1 MIRSIILFI
10 AVLLIVI
17 FSISNVHPIQLRLF
31 AGEPVNV
38 RLIFLLLLSFL
49 IGVASTSYFFLMMKF
64 HAKKNKARRAKSTED
79 EDRDGE

>member
-1 MIRSIILFI
+1 MIRLIIVFV

-17 FSISNVHPIQLRLF
+17 FSISNVHPVQLRLF

-49 IGVASTSYFFLMMKF
+49 IGVASTAYFFVMMRF
-64 HAKKNKARRAKSTED
+64 HDKKKKARQAKSTEE
-79 EDRDGE
+79 EDPDGE